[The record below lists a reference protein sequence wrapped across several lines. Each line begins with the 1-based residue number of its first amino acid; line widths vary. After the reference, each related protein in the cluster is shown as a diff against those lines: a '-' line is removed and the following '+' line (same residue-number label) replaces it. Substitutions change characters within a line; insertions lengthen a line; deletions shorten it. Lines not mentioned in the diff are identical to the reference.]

1 MTIQFSSKIKMGKQK
16 FGFTTQFFC
25 ECCDESIDYF
35 HELQNDA
42 KHIFPQCNKFNFYQE
57 IKGVYGI
64 FVCKPSAHELVLLL
78 RLFVD

>member
-1 MTIQFSSKIKMGKQK
+1 MGKQK

-25 ECCDESIDYF
+25 ACCDESIDYF

-57 IKGVYGI
+57 IKGSYGI
-64 FVCKPSAHELVLLL
+64 LAQTECTWIDFATKAIC
-78 RLFVD
+78 RLNLPHLHQSPL